1 MGGSISLSRVSTLR
15 VDFHMPES
23 RFQYTLLFMF
33 RPLSIVI
40 HRHLLLYMLC
50 YTHLLFRILLDETQP
65 QCSALKMIFKTLP
78 TSLNNVATFI
88 SLFLRGDDTKNSIL
102 FLFLNMDNTL
112 LF

>member
-50 YTHLLFRILLDETQP
+50 YTYLFVFRYIKHRDETP
-65 QCSALKMIFKTLP
+65 PHCSALKMIFKTLP
-78 TSLNNVATFI
+78 ISLYNVATII
-88 SLFLRGDDTKNSIL
+88 SS
-102 FLFLNMDNTL
+102 
-112 LF
+112 